1 LTSKIDTTAI
11 SGTSMEKES
20 APSLLRRLR
29 ARLRGRPDT
38 EHEMTPNR
46 MIFAGSVV
54 LFLLFAAGFGI
65 AQARAM
71 LLATYM
77 AFIVYFCVAFAIFA
91 HIVWRPGI
99 SVARRLVA
107 MAADFSMISFA
118 AAAGGIATG
127 FFYPFYLWTIFGNG
141 FRFGI
146 PFLYAAMLFGN
157 IGFLGVLAAT
167 GIWRDHLGLSIAL
180 SLSLLMLPLYAG
192 KLIKKISEAKDQA
205 EEANRAKSAFLASIS
220 HELRTPLNAI
230 IGLGDLLRGQM
241 RDVEQEHMVQTISR
255 AGRTLLNLITTILD
269 FSRLEAG
276 RMPSTPADV
285 DFFGEM
291 SRIETMLAVSA
302 GAKSLAF
309 NVHISG
315 RSPRRIHADFS
326 HIEQVLVN
334 LSANAIKFTAGGH
347 VVIAADA
354 VGQDGERV
362 RLRFEVTDTGI
373 GIAPEAQERIFETFA
388 QADSTILDRYGGTGL
403 GLAICKQLVK
413 LLNGEIG
420 LDSEPG
426 KGSTFWFEVD
436 VRALPEGEDEDEP
449 LPADQ
454 PLVLLT
460 RDNELKQ
467 LVRTFG
473 GDLLETERAAEV
485 LDVADRVGDGATAPI
500 VIADQRELDQTEEV
514 AAVRAMRDTAVLIA
528 VAETAGLGPIDV
540 ALRRDYATSIA
551 RPLVHRDL
559 RHALRIADLKSGRA
573 AEDTAPAAIT
583 TPVKRPL
590 SILVAEDNRTNQM
603 VIAKI
608 LERVGHRATLV
619 DNGQE
624 ALDALLDTDFDIV
637 LMDVNMPIMNGIEAT
652 KLHRFASLG
661 GRRVPIVALTADA
674 SSDAWM
680 RCEEAG
686 MDAYATKPIEPAR
699 LLAVIERVASAPT
712 ERIGKVVSLA
722 EHSPAAKAVGRLVDT
737 SKLED
742 LERLGGC
749 DFVADIVS
757 QFSLDSAQLLRLLS
771 SATHRNDVQ
780 AFREA
785 AHALRSS
792 AANVGAMYV
801 FETCLALRATTPEQ
815 LALEGEKLILQ
826 LEQEI
831 KRSVALLEA
840 CAANS
845 ARSEEKIRAL
855 TGH

>member
-1 LTSKIDTTAI
+1 MGKIDTDSI
-11 SGTSMEKES
+11 SGASIEEES
-20 APSLLRRLR
+20 RPSLLQRLR
-29 ARLRGRPDT
+29 ARLHGRPDT

-54 LFLLFAAGFGI
+54 LYLLLAAWLGS
-65 AQARAM
+65 AEARAM
-71 LLATYM
+71 LQATYM
-77 AFIVYFCVAFAIFA
+77 AFIVYFCIAFAIFA
-91 HIVWRPGI
+91 HIAWRPGI
-99 SVARRLVA
+99 SVIRRLVA
-107 MAADFSMISFA
+107 MVADFSMISFA

-146 PFLYAAMLFGN
+146 PFLYAAMLVGN

-167 GIWRDHLGLSIAL
+167 GVWRDHLGLSIAL
-180 SLSLLMLPLYAG
+180 SLCLLMLPLYAG

-230 IGLGDLLRGQM
+230 IGLGDLLRSQM
-241 RDVEQEHMVQTISR
+241 RDLEQEHMVQTISS
-255 AGRTLLNLITTILD
+255 AGRTLLNLINTILD

-276 RMPSTPADV
+276 QMPSTPADV

-291 SRIETMLAVSA
+291 SRIERMLAVSA

-315 RSPRRIHADFS
+315 RVPGKIHADFS
-326 HIEQVLVN
+326 HIEQILVN
-334 LSANAIKFTAGGH
+334 LSANAIKFTAGGQ
-347 VVIAADA
+347 VVIAVDA
-354 VGQDGERV
+354 IRQDGERV

-403 GLAICKQLVK
+403 GLAICNQLVK
-413 LLNGEIG
+413 LLNGGIG
-420 LDSEPG
+420 LESEPG

-436 VRALPEGEDEDEP
+436 VKALPEGEDKP

-460 RDNELKQ
+460 RDNKLKQ
-467 LVRTFG
+467 LVRTLG
-473 GDLLETERAAEV
+473 GDLLETERAAE
-485 LDVADRVGDGATAPI
+485 LSDAADRVGDGATAPI
-500 VIADQRELDQTEEV
+500 VIADQRELDRTEEV
-514 AAVRAMRDTAVLIA
+514 AAIRAMRDTAVLIA
-528 VAETAGLGPIDV
+528 VAETAGLGPIDD

-551 RPLVHRDL
+551 RPLVHRHL
-559 RHALRIADLKSGRA
+559 QRALQIAELKSGRA

-590 SILVAEDNRTNQM
+590 SILVAEDNLTNQM

-624 ALDALLDTDFDIV
+624 ALDALLDTEFDIV
-637 LMDVNMPIMNGIEAT
+637 LMDVNMPIVNGIEAT

-661 GRRVPIVALTADA
+661 RPRVPIVALTADA
-674 SSDAWM
+674 SSDAWR

-699 LLAVIERVASAPT
+699 LLEIIERVASEPA
-712 ERIGKVVSLA
+712 ERMGKVVSLA
-722 EHSPAAKAVGRLVDT
+722 EYSPAAKAVGRLVDT
-737 SKLED
+737 SRLED

-749 DFVADIVS
+749 GFVVDIVS
-757 QFSLDSAQLLRLLS
+757 QFSRDSAQLLHLLS
-771 SATHRNDVQ
+771 SATHREDVQ

-792 AANVGAMYV
+792 AANVGATNV
-801 FETCLALRATTPEQ
+801 FETCLALRTITPEQ
-815 LALEGEKLILQ
+815 LALEGEELILQ
-826 LEQEI
+826 LGQEI

-845 ARSEEKIRAL
+845 ARSEERIRAL